1 MQVQELE
8 CQIAQAQMGRYLSGE
23 EMPTDML
30 EELEGHIAGCDRCR
44 EVLQVRRQSLEM
56 LLLEPTPNVE
66 APPQPKRSK
75 KSVKAAV
82 SVPEETHVPAAF
94 SGKPTQIVPDINL
107 GGEERRETPT
117 DFLRKNAKTLAYS
130 GLLALVLVVMSFF
143 LREPTKLF
151 GERVLPKS
159 ESSPVAPAPEAKK
172 AAPEQGA
179 APKSADPNLNRTAD
193 NQPITDQALTA
204 AAGSLS
210 SNPLAD
216 VEATQHTSKDSGA
229 VSEFALGAAM
239 SVLSPSPRSPL
250 VAAAPKG
257 AVEKSANSVPR
268 TARKPASGKAASK
281 KGFKKSRF
289 KSNASKTPAIRVYSP
304 AGTPISPNR

>member
-23 EMPTDML
+23 EMPTDMV

-44 EVLQVRRQSLEM
+44 EALQARRQSLEM
-56 LLLEPTPNVE
+56 LLLEPTTIVE
-66 APPQPKRSK
+66 APREPKRSK

-94 SGKPTQIVPDINL
+94 AGRPTQIVPDINL

-117 DFLRKNAKTLAYS
+117 DFLRKNVKTLAYS

-151 GERVLPKS
+151 GERVLPKL
-159 ESSPVAPAPEAKK
+159 ESNPVAPAPEAKK
-172 AAPEQGA
+172 DVPEQEA
-179 APKSADPNLNRTAD
+179 SPKSGNSSLNNAAD

-210 SNPLAD
+210 SNPLSN
-216 VEATQHTSKDSGA
+216 VEATLLPMKDSGA

-239 SVLSPSPRSPL
+239 SVLSPSPRSPM
-250 VAAAPKG
+250 VAATPKG
-257 AVEKSANSVPR
+257 TVEKIANIAPR
-268 TARKPASGKAASK
+268 TARKPASGKAAVK
-281 KGFKKSRF
+281 KGFKKTRF
-289 KSNASKTPAIRVYSP
+289 KSTASKTPAIRVYSP